1 MNHLDDTAARAR
13 KARETCPFLTAKQTA
28 FHLGLAPSTLKGM
41 RAEGR
46 GPACRLHGRAWYYH
60 IDDIEAWSNARRKGG
75 DHG

>member
-1 MNHLDDTAARAR
+1 MDDTAARAQ

-28 FHLGLAPSTLKGM
+28 FHLGLAARSLKTM

-46 GPACRLHGRAWYYH
+46 GPACRLHGKAWYYH
-60 IDDIEAWSNARRKGG
+60 IDDIEAWSNATKRGG